1 MSETPPPA
9 ATTSPGTF
17 DLFWGFQPP
26 NSSNAV
32 SGVFGGTISASG
44 IYTTGSGNFSL
55 SLDESVDLDLDGQKA
70 RVKFHAVNNET
81 VSRIEMKVTELP
93 PVAET
98 PEPATLLLAG
108 IGLAGVGLRR
118 KWRTM

>member
-70 RVKFHAVNNET
+70 
-81 VSRIEMKVTELP
+81 
-93 PVAET
+93 
-98 PEPATLLLAG
+98 G
-108 IGLAGVGLRR
+108 
-118 KWRTM
+118 